1 MIAILQIL
9 KEYMVEKFDES
20 TQSVCDIRDFDKLS
34 IPFRAVA
41 TDIKNG
47 DAVILKSGSLAASI
61 KELT

>member
-1 MIAILQIL
+1 
-9 KEYMVEKFDES
+9 MVEKFDES
-20 TQSVCDIRDFDKLS
+20 TQSVCDIRDFDKFS

-47 DAVILKSGSLAASI
+47 DAVILKSGALAASI